1 MIKSYKSKRIK
12 DYCENGAVGKIDP
25 RHIRAI
31 RGVISALESAVTID
45 DFNIEGKRLH
55 QLKQYKPVRWSLD
68 VSANWRIT
76 FEWDGSNVYQVD
88 YENVHP

>member
-1 MIKSYKSKRIK
+1 MIKSYRSKRIK
-12 DYCENGAVGKIDP
+12 DYCENGVVGKIDA
-25 RHIRAI
+25 RHIKAI
-31 RGVISALESAVTID
+31 RGIISALGSAVSLD
-45 DFNIEGKRLH
+45 DCDLPGKRLH
-55 QLKQYKPVRWSLD
+55 PLKQYDPVRWSLD